1 MYSIPAL
8 GRYTS
13 QTSLTCQARPGSY
26 GREQADAEAY
36 CAMGA
41 RYLKIDHCGG
51 AAHPLANASWIKF
64 RAALD
69 ACAARRADGRRF
81 LMACSSCNDGL
92 GLRGCG
98 GWIASAPVGC
108 DVWRTGGDIQARW
121 SSIMANLDAND
132 AMAAVQNTHPGHHN
146 DPDMLQVGNVGL
158 SHTEQQAHFS
168 LWCLAGG
175 PLLISTDLAVLA
187 VPALRILT
195 APELIGVNQVLRA
208 TN

>member
-1 MYSIPAL
+1 
-8 GRYTS
+8 
-13 QTSLTCQARPGSY
+13 
-26 GREQADAEAY
+26 
-36 CAMGA
+36 
-41 RYLKIDHCGG
+41 
-51 AAHPLANASWIKF
+51 
-64 RAALD
+64 
-69 ACAARRADGRRF
+69 
-81 LMACSSCNDGL
+81 
-92 GLRGCG
+92 
-98 GWIASAPVGC
+98 
-108 DVWRTGGDIQARW
+108 
-121 SSIMANLDAND
+121 MANLDAND

-208 TN
+208 TD

>member
-1 MYSIPAL
+1 MLRGLAL
-8 GRYTS
+8 GLYTS
-13 QTSLTCQARPGSY
+13 QTSSTCQARPGSY
-26 GREQADAEAY
+26 GHEEADAEAY

-51 AAHPLANASWIKF
+51 AVHPLAHASWIKF

-81 LMACSSCNDGL
+81 LMACSSCNDSL

-158 SHTEQQAHFS
+158 SHTEQQAS
-168 LWCLAGG
+168 GAWRAGR
-175 PLLISTDLAVLA
+175 S
-187 VPALRILT
+187 
-195 APELIGVNQVLRA
+195 
-208 TN
+208 